1 MGTMTRD
8 EFEHRLKELV
18 VKIDC
23 RIAADALLEEA
34 KRQYLRYAAEAVR
47 RKGAFLM
54 SCPSCGSPRPNLH
67 PSSQSE
73 GEVSLC
79 RHPFHGPPRDPGP
92 FSIGS
97 TLWAGTSKLIEE
109 TGELQQVL
117 GKLIAV
123 NGDAERHWSG
133 NLREKLID
141 ELGDVMAALSLFS
154 KLNMTDEERNAIDE
168 RASQKLA
175 LFERWQKEQS
185 S

>member
-1 MGTMTRD
+1 MTRD
-8 EFEHRLKELV
+8 EFEFRVKELV
-18 VKIDC
+18 AKVDSVV
-23 RIAADALLEEA
+23 AADVLLDMA
-34 KRQYLRYAAEAVR
+34 RKRYLRYAR
-47 RKGAFLM
+47 RGALRARITTM
-54 SCPSCGSPRPNLH
+54 RCPSCSAPHPRLH
-67 PSSQSE
+67 PATQNE
-73 GEVSLC
+73 GEVQRC
-79 RHPFHGPPRDPGP
+79 PHPFHRRDAGD

-97 TLWAGTSKLIEE
+97 GRWPGTSKLIEE

-123 NGDAERHWSG
+123 NGDAEHHWSG

-154 KLNMTDEERNAIDE
+154 KLNMTNEERELIDK

-185 S
+185 Q